1 MKHYPHHISDFNNA
15 TRICKLP
22 TVYVLTTFDFK
33 YIKIGQST
41 TLKQRMGNIQSG
53 CPFSLSLWISIKTP
67 TPTPIEKWL
76 HKKMEH
82 VRLRGEWF
90 SPKGVDLDFLVDFFA
105 TTNLHI
111 REVQSA
117 LLQA

>member
-1 MKHYPHHISDFNNA
+1 MKHYPHHIGDFDRA
-15 TRICKLP
+15 TRTCKLP
-22 TVYVLTTFDFK
+22 TVYVLTTSDFK

-53 CPFSLSLWISIKTP
+53 CPFSLTLWLSIKTP

-76 HKKMEH
+76 HKKMGH
-82 VRLRGEWF
+82 VHLRGEWF
-90 SPKGVDLDFLVDFFA
+90 LPEQPDLDFLIDFFRA
-105 TTNLHI
+105 TNIHI
-111 REVQSA
+111 GEVQRA